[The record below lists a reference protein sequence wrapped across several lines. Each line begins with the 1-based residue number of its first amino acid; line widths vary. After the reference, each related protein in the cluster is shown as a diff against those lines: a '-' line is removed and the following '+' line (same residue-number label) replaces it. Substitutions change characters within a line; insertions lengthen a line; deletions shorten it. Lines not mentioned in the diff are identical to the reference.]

1 MRLYNKHMEETKLEP
16 VQPIDVQ
23 SLFAEFSDYSL
34 AEFMVIIKELRLT
47 LEQEKKAHSY
57 DELKLKKAEE
67 QIELLTTRI
76 NTATH
81 ALNGTV
87 EKTEEQD

>member
-1 MRLYNKHMEETKLEP
+1 MILYNNKMDDNTVEP
-16 VQPIDVQ
+16 VDVQ
-23 SLFAEFSDYSL
+23 SLFTEFSDYSL
-34 AEFMVIIKELRLT
+34 AELMVIIKELRQALDH
-47 LEQEKKAHSY
+47 EKKVHSY
-57 DELKLKKAEE
+57 DELKLQKAEE

-87 EKTEEQD
+87 EEQD

>member
-1 MRLYNKHMEETKLEP
+1 MDDDILKPIN
-16 VQPIDVQ
+16 VQD
-23 SLFAEFSDYSL
+23 LFAEFSDMSM
-34 AEFMVIIKELRLT
+34 AELMVTIKELRQA
-47 LEQEKKAHSY
+47 LEQEKKVHSF

-87 EKTEEQD
+87 EETEEQD

>member
-1 MRLYNKHMEETKLEP
+1 MEENKLEP
-16 VQPIDVQ
+16 VNVEA
-23 SLFAEFSDYSL
+23 LFSEFSDSSL
-34 AEFMVIIKELRLT
+34 AELMMTIKDLRQSLDH
-47 LEQEKKAHSY
+47 EKKAHSY

-87 EKTEEQD
+87 EETEEQD

>member
-1 MRLYNKHMEETKLEP
+1 MEETKLEP
-16 VQPIDVQ
+16 VNVEA
-23 SLFAEFSDYSL
+23 LFSEFSDSSL
-34 AEFMVIIKELRLT
+34 AELMMTIKDLRQSLDH
-47 LEQEKKAHSY
+47 EKKAHSY